1 MSLAFGVLLTVVQ
14 AGDRYV
20 DSWSPRFGMPTPVTL
35 RVPYG
40 PRLVRDRS
48 TGRAQFHYRDQR
60 TIVGRGT
67 TLHRDDE
74 AHQTA
79 YLFALD
85 QRPPQWPRLFGILV
99 IGFTLAMAL
108 TGYMRNFGQNRLRL
122 LRTQAGLLLGMIALA
137 VGAKALL
144 LFTAL
149 SPYWIP
155 ISVVPLSLATVF
167 DRRTALVAGP
177 VLAFL
182 VATLAQF
189 DLIVLCILLARSVT
203 ATLAYWDRRRPRQVV
218 TSGFVAGLS
227 AVAFYV
233 AVVVT
238 FEGNFDLLA
247 DVFRGLDSQTL
258 AVCGGGAAGGL
269 LAAVLRPSAERL
281 LGNVPRER
289 LLELQDLSQPLLML
303 LARKAPGTYEHS
315 RAMANLAEQAA
326 SSIGADALLTRVGAY
341 YHDLGKSAQPKYFVE
356 NQEPGEN
363 SPHDGWD
370 PEESAKAIMAH
381 VVVGTRIL
389 REGGIPESVVEFAY
403 THHGT
408 QVVEFFWNRCLD
420 QGNPKELTE
429 DDFRY
434 PGMRPQTRETAIL
447 MLVDSIEAASRTIDP
462 PAREQFEHLVQRI
475 AFTKLR
481 SGQLDECG
489 LTLSELRIVSN
500 RVTDALVN
508 MNHHRIRYPWQV
520 AQAEEFGVPHR
531 AMLAADTRLDADDT
545 GATAPA
551 RVNPPGATGSSGSAA
566 NEVQREPGDATPSPQ
581 PSHSRSSVRG
591 AQTGEAEAIPGS
603 DDDRSNGT
611 PAGDSP
617 PAGTVRK

>member
-1 MSLAFGVLLTVVQ
+1 MSLVFGVFLTVLQ

-20 DSWSPRFGMPTPVTL
+20 ESWTPRFGAPTPVAL

-48 TGRAQFHYRDQR
+48 TGRVRFGYQDQR

-67 TLHRDDE
+67 TLRRDVE

-79 YLFALD
+79 YLFAMA

-99 IGFTLAMAL
+99 IGFTLAMAV

-122 LRTQAGLLLGMIALA
+122 LRTQAGLLFGMIALA
-137 VGAKALL
+137 IAAKALL

-149 SPYWIP
+149 PPYWIP
-155 ISVVPLSLATVF
+155 ISVVPLSLVTVF

-182 VATLAQF
+182 VAALVQF
-189 DLIVLCILLARSVT
+189 DLIVLCILLARSVV

-218 TSGFVAGLS
+218 TSGVVAGLG
-227 AVAFYV
+227 AAGLYV

-238 FEGNFDLLA
+238 FEGSFDLLA
-247 DVFRGLDSQTL
+247 DVLRGPDSQVF
-258 AVCGGGAAGGL
+258 AVCGGGLAGGL
-269 LAAVLRPSAERL
+269 LAAVLRPSAARL

-289 LLELQDLSQPLLML
+289 LLELQDLSQPLLMV

-326 SSIGADALLTRVGAY
+326 SAIGADALLTRVGAY

-356 NQEPGEN
+356 NQESGET
-363 SPHDGWD
+363 SPHDGLEPD
-370 PEESAKAIMAH
+370 ESAKAIMAH
-381 VVVGTRIL
+381 VVAGTRIL

-408 QVVEFFWNRCLD
+408 QVVEFFWNRCLE
-420 QGNPKELTE
+420 QGNPKGLGE

-434 PGMRPQTRETAIL
+434 PGMRPQTRETGIL

-475 AFTKLR
+475 AFAKLR

-531 AMLAADTRLDADDT
+531 AMLT
-545 GATAPA
+545 
-551 RVNPPGATGSSGSAA
+551 S
-566 NEVQREPGDATPSPQ
+566 DATPSPE
-581 PSHSRSSVRG
+581 PAHSRSWVRNVQ
-591 AQTGEAEAIPGS
+591 APESSSAGS
-603 DDDRSNGT
+603 SGDDRE
-611 PAGDSP
+611 DSALTDGAP
-617 PAGTVRK
+617 PGGLPRK

>member
-1 MSLAFGVLLTVVQ
+1 MSLVFGVLLTVVQ

-20 DSWSPRFGMPTPVTL
+20 DSWKPQLGKLTPVTL

-40 PRLVRDRS
+40 PRLVRDRA
-48 TGRAQFHYRDQR
+48 TGRAQFHYQDQR

-67 TLHRDDE
+67 TLNSDTE

-79 YLFALD
+79 YLFAMD

-122 LRTQAGLLLGMIALA
+122 LRTQAGLLLGMTALA
-137 VGAKALL
+137 VAAKALL

-149 SPYWIP
+149 PPYWIP

-167 DRRTALVAGP
+167 DRRVALVVGP
-177 VLAFL
+177 VLAFI

-189 DLIVLCILLARSVT
+189 DLIVLCILLARSVA
-203 ATLAYWDRRRPRQVV
+203 ATLAYWDRRRPRQLV

-227 AVAFYV
+227 AAALYV
-233 AVVVT
+233 AIVVT
-238 FEGNFDLLA
+238 FEGSFNLVA
-247 DVFRGLDSQTL
+247 DVFRGADSQIF
-258 AVCGGGAAGGL
+258 AVSGGGLAGGL

-289 LLELQDLSQPLLML
+289 LLELQDLSQPLLIV
-303 LARKAPGTYEHS
+303 LARKAPGTHEHS

-326 SSIGADALLTRVGAY
+326 SAIGADALLTRVGAY

-356 NQEPGEN
+356 NQETGEN
-363 SPHDGWD
+363 SPHDRLD
-370 PEESAKAIMAH
+370 PDDSAKAIMAH

-408 QVVEFFWNRCLD
+408 QVVEFFWNRCLE
-420 QGNPKELTE
+420 QGNPKRLTE
-429 DDFRY
+429 EDFRY

-475 AFTKLR
+475 AFAKLR

-489 LTLSELRIVSN
+489 LTLSELRVVSN

-508 MNHHRIRYPWQV
+508 MNHHRIRYPWQA

-531 AMLAADTRLDADDT
+531 AMLATDT
-545 GATAPA
+545 GPESSDTGWTTPAPGTQ
-551 RVNPPGATGSSGSAA
+551 PGATGPSGAA
-566 NEVQREPGDATPSPQ
+566 VNEDGRESGAATPSPA
-581 PSHSRSSVRG
+581 PSHGRTRVPEVE
-591 AQTGEAEAIPGS
+591 QAEAKAAPGS
-603 DDDRSNGT
+603 SDDRGDCKHAEGT
-611 PAGDSP
+611 PPGGA
-617 PAGTVRK
+617 ARK